1 MISQTKT
8 PKTIISLFVELFTL
22 SQTPNHRK
30 SGKTPDPVAAVS
42 SSSSTSSSSI
52 DWAEV
57 SKTFEP
63 SSATDSVFVEPF
75 DSFLVPSLEVREASV
90 DKPQTSEKMIME
102 GLDSITQVAL
112 SEPQHFSLSF
122 DSYKPLSD
130 SDDNPSP
137 VRSLINEP
145 ATAGERTPGSPG
157 SATGTGD
164 NTNISGIEDT
174 LNTPVSTSAD
184 LPAFFSIVT
193 TNPDAVPITGRVY
206 PFIISIC
213 G

>member
-1 MISQTKT
+1 MISQTKP
-8 PKTIISLFVELFTL
+8 PKTFISLFVELFTL

-30 SGKTPDPVAAVS
+30 SGKTPEPATKVS

-52 DWAEV
+52 DWVEL
-57 SKTFEP
+57 SKSLEP
-63 SSATDSVFVEPF
+63 SAAPDCVFEQF
-75 DSFLVPSLEVREASV
+75 DSFLVPSFEVKDGTV
-90 DKPQTSEKMIME
+90 DKQQTTDKMIME
-102 GLDSITQVAL
+102 GLDTITQVTL

-137 VRSLINEP
+137 ARSVTNEP

-174 LNTPVSTSAD
+174 LNTPVSTSSD

-193 TNPDAVPITGRVY
+193 SIPDAVPITGMAHILIVSNR
-206 PFIISIC
+206 
-213 G
+213 